1 MYIGAALCMW
11 FLRAWKIG
19 ELERQAVTE
28 EKREQE
34 IRDDDQVPTGRLD
47 LSRHVSR
54 TASVK
59 KAAKGLWSWQRV

>member
-1 MYIGAALCMW
+1 MW

-19 ELERQAVTE
+19 ELERQAVTK

-34 IRDDDQVPTGRLD
+34 IRDNDAVPSERPD
-47 LSRHVSR
+47 LLRHVSR
-54 TASVK
+54 TSSVR